1 MRTHEDGLAALSLGV
16 CVIAPG
22 LAGGARFGVRQLAA
36 ALAGPA
42 CRPHTGVGWLM
53 AASKLTEEKRQLAAA
68 LQSCT
73 PDGRLCSSS
82 GFVLTAWPFMVA
94 YLCDGQGAKKSGSGC
109 GTELETNP
117 SARRWEGQGAKRL
130 FLYERSHQPIENKG
144 RTLKNEPKTALKR
157 TQIGG

>member
-1 MRTHEDGLAALSLGV
+1 M
-16 CVIAPG
+16 APG

-73 PDGRLCSSS
+73 PDGRLCSPS

-94 YLCDGQGAKKSGSGC
+94 YLCDGQGAKSPAVAVGRNSKRIRPRADGRGREQKDC
-109 GTELETNP
+109 FYTNE
-117 SARRWEGQGAKRL
+117 ATNL
-130 FLYERSHQPIENKG
+130 
-144 RTLKNEPKTALKR
+144 LKTKEEH
-157 TQIGG
+157 